1 MEQLLLSVSL
11 QFLWDQ
17 EVVIDAQKIQ
27 SWSVLRSC
35 LQGKVLSSHKEQF
48 QFNSSTALDSGGGGS
63 SNDSGAAGMSVA
75 DVTASLVSSLDMAP
89 GEQQSSPK
97 KQQASPPAELKT
109 FIQANDICA
118 IPVSQQVGCQR
129 VLSEFVS
136 APPSSSDLNGV
147 VAVMYDRMMGVLDE
161 SWLSYVIEVAQQIA
175 AGGQLPDS
183 AHDIFGSVKGPGF
196 CFFFI
201 PKMVMH

>member
-1 MEQLLLSVSL
+1 M
-11 QFLWDQ
+11 
-17 EVVIDAQKIQ
+17 IDDQKIH

-48 QFNSSTALDSGGGGS
+48 NSSAALGSGSGGS

-75 DVTASLVSSLDMAP
+75 DVTASLLSSLDMEP
-89 GEQQSSPK
+89 GEQQSPPK
-97 KQQASPPAELKT
+97 KQQTSPPAELKT

-118 IPVSQQVGCQR
+118 IPVSRQVGYQS
-129 VLSEFVS
+129 VLSAYVS

-147 VAVMYDRMMGVLDE
+147 VAVMYDHMMGVLDE

-196 CFFFI
+196 CFFSI
-201 PKMVMH
+201 PKWLCIDELSKLFRNF